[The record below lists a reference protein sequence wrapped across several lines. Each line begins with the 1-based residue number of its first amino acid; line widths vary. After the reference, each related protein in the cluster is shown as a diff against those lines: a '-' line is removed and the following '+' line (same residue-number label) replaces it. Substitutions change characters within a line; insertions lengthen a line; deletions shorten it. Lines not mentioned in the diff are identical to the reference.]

1 MVHSNIKSTFCGNG
15 RDIDM
20 ISEIYNK
27 NTVQK
32 TIKLKYNLCTI
43 RVAALGAIYNF
54 AMMLQVKQQILI
66 ILI

>member
-15 RDIDM
+15 RDIEMGM

-27 NTVQK
+27 KKVQK

-43 RVAALGAIYNF
+43 RVAAIVAIYNF
-54 AMMLQVKQQILI
+54 AMMLQVKQ
-66 ILI
+66 